1 MRDQTAAIAAAAGT
15 PSRRTVLAGLAALAA
30 VPAWPAGAAEDGI
43 AALEARH
50 GGRLG
55 VFALDTGSG
64 RSLAHRA
71 DERFLMCSTAK
82 FAAVAAVL
90 ARVDAGTERLDRRIA
105 YGVADTAVG
114 YAPDTKAHLAE
125 GGMSLEAL
133 CRAAV
138 VHSDNGAANLVLASL
153 GGPAAVTRFARG
165 LGDDTTRFDRTEP
178 TLNHP
183 DGVLDTTT
191 PRALAGTVR
200 AVLLGEALSP
210 ASRARLEGWMVA
222 CDTGLDRLRAG
233 IPRGWTAGDKTG
245 TAGDNAGD
253 VALLR
258 PPGRA
263 PIVVASYYDVPG
275 RTVASREAVLKAVGA
290 LVAGLAS

>member
-1 MRDQTAAIAAAAGT
+1 MTDRTAATPAI
-15 PSRRTVLAGLAALAA
+15 PSRRTILAGLSALAVGA
-30 VPAWPAGAAEDGI
+30 AWPAAAAEDGL

-82 FAAVAAVL
+82 FAAAGAVL
-90 ARVDAGTERLDRRIA
+90 ARVDAGREQLDRRIR
-105 YGVADTAVG
+105 YGAADVAVG

-125 GGMSLEAL
+125 GGMSVEAL

-153 GGPAAVTRFARG
+153 GGPAAVTRFVRG
-165 LGDDTTRFDRTEP
+165 VGDDTTRFDRTEP
-178 TLNHP
+178 TLNRP
-183 DGVLDTTT
+183 DGLRDTTT
-191 PRALAGTVR
+191 PRAFAATLR

-222 CDTGLDRLRAG
+222 CDTGLGRLRAG
-233 IPRGWTAGDKTG
+233 IPRDWTAGDKTG

-275 RTVASREAVLKAVGA
+275 RDVSEREAVLKQVGA
-290 LVAGLAS
+290 LVAGLAA

>member
-1 MRDQTAAIAAAAGT
+1 MRDQTAARPAT
-15 PSRRTVLAGLAALAA
+15 PDRRAVLAELAALAA
-30 VPAWPAGAAEDGI
+30 GAAWPAAAAEDGL

-71 DERFLMCSTAK
+71 DERFLMCSTSK
-82 FAAVAAVL
+82 FASAAAVL
-90 ARVDAGTERLDRRIA
+90 ARVDAGRERLDRRIG
-105 YGVADTAVG
+105 YGPADVAVG

-125 GGMSLEAL
+125 GGMSVEAL

-138 VHSDNGAANLVLASL
+138 VHSDNGAANLLLASL
-153 GGPAAVTRFARG
+153 GGPAAVTRFVRG
-165 LGDDTTRFDRTEP
+165 VGDDTTRCDRTEP
-178 TLNHP
+178 TLNHA
-183 DGVLDTTT
+183 DGLLDTTT
-191 PRALAGTVR
+191 PRAFAATLR

-210 ASRARLEGWMVA
+210 ASRARLEGWMVD
-222 CDTGLDRLRAG
+222 CDTGLGRLRAG
-233 IPRGWTAGDKTG
+233 IPQGWTAGDKTG

-263 PIVVASYYDVPG
+263 PLVVASYYDVPG
-275 RTVASREAVLKAVGA
+275 RTVAEREAVLKAVGTLA
-290 LVAGLAS
+290 AGLAG

>member
-1 MRDQTAAIAAAAGT
+1 MRDQSAAKPAGAGT
-15 PSRRTVLAGLAALAA
+15 PSRRTILAGLTALVTLPASPAIAAEDGLAAL
-30 VPAWPAGAAEDGI
+30 ET
-43 AALEARH
+43 RH

-55 VFALDTGSG
+55 VFALDTGTG

-71 DERFLMCSTAK
+71 DDRFLMCSTAK
-82 FAAVAAVL
+82 CAAVGAVL
-90 ARVDAGTERLDRRIA
+90 ARVDAGTERLDRRIGYDA
-105 YGVADTAVG
+105 ADVAVG
-114 YAPDTKAHLAE
+114 YAPDTEAHLAE

-138 VHSDNGAANLVLASL
+138 VRSDNGAANLVLASL

-178 TLNHP
+178 TLNHS
-183 DGVLDTTT
+183 DGLLDTTT
-191 PRALAGTVR
+191 PRAFAATLR
-200 AVLLGEALSP
+200 AMLLGEALSP
-210 ASRARLEGWMVA
+210 ASRTRLEGWMVA
-222 CDTGLDRLRAG
+222 CDTGLGRLRAG

-263 PIVVASYYDVPG
+263 PIVVASYYEVPG
-275 RTVASREAVLKAVGA
+275 RETTEREAVLKAVGA
-290 LVAGLAS
+290 LVAGLAA